1 MSFEIPHGLFGLGQ
15 QLIKPGRPLSAATAI
30 DPFSISLSESFIH
43 GPVHTP
49 EVFDAKSHAQ
59 GVFVGTIQAIMQE
72 LPISQVHKLF

>member
-1 MSFEIPHGLFGLGQ
+1 MSFEILHCFFGLRQ
-15 QLIKPGRPLSAATAI
+15 QLIKPGRPLSSAAAVH
-30 DPFSISLSESFIH
+30 PFRIGQSQSIVNS
-43 GPVHTP
+43 PVHTP